1 MATKWKNTTEKI
13 KTGFHKERT
22 QKILGS
28 IFGIFGILVLGVL
41 IKYQVY
47 YITTTSMMFGVVGN
61 ISLCIALCFLA
72 EPYLRWKY
80 VKRSSDS
87 SVTDLKGNVE
97 NKDETQNGNLNE
109 KILVED
115 YISWQQKR
123 KGSYRNLYIAG
134 TIGAVLSMFYMW
146 GIMNFYNL
154 YWGHNYSA
162 GYVMMLTVLIQFI
175 IVQILLKKFWARRL
189 DQMMA
194 RMEEMNQK
202 RIAEALE
209 IEKKSLEKVS
219 RSDQL
224 RVDLITNVSHD
235 LKTPLTSMVGYL
247 ELIKKEELSEMVRD
261 YVEVISARAEK
272 LGEMINSLFNLAKAS
287 SGNVEF
293 HKENFELNRLLE
305 QIFADMQDRIKE
317 SGLTFV
323 KQYTKESTALFSD
336 NTYYYRICQN
346 LIENTLKYA
355 AKGTRVFVKTS
366 IVGALGET
374 AENPLASTEITAETE
389 KDRTGEMTKRKICVE
404 ITNTSAYPMNF
415 EADEIVE
422 RFARGDKNRS
432 SEGNGLGLAIVST
445 YAKALGGE
453 FDIKIDC
460 DQFKACL
467 ICGDL

>member
-47 YITTTSMMFGVVGN
+47 YITTTSMMIGVVGN
-61 ISLCIALCFLA
+61 ISLCAGLCFLS

-80 VKRSSDS
+80 
-87 SVTDLKGNVE
+87 E
-97 NKDETQNGNLNE
+97 EIAE
-109 KILVED
+109 ED
-115 YISWQQKR
+115 YETWQQKR
-123 KGSYRNLYIAG
+123 KGSYRNFYIAG
-134 TIGAVLSMFYMW
+134 TIGAVLSMIYMW
-146 GIMNFYNL
+146 GIMNFYNF

-175 IVQILLKKFWARRL
+175 IAQILLKRFWTRRL

-194 RMEEMNQK
+194 QMELINQK

-305 QIFADMQDRIKE
+305 QIFADMQDRIIE

-355 AKGTRVFVKTS
+355 AKGTRVFVKTR
-366 IVGALGET
+366 IVGAQGET
-374 AENPLASTEITAETE
+374 AENPQAATEITSETE